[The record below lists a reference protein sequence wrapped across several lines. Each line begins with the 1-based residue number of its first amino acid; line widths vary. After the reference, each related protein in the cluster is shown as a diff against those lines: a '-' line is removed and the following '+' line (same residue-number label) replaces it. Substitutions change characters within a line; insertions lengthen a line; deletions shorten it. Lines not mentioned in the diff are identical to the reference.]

1 MGVHLCLKA
10 DFLKK
15 FLGRFV
21 FPLQYE
27 DSGGGGGGVKM
38 WYVANDDVD
47 VAVPD
52 AT

>member
-1 MGVHLCLKA
+1 M
-10 DFLKK
+10 
-15 FLGRFV
+15 

-27 DSGGGGGGVKM
+27 DSGGGGGVKM